1 MTRTTFTK
9 AYICLLFKTQCRQD
23 QGEAYRDTKRGLF
36 KGLSWDNWAA
46 HWEQGEL
53 ETELHGVQCSGSHLG
68 LKITECYNCERLGK
82 LEPEVLCKAKKVA
95 NGHWPSKDN
104 DVTSQVKWKCW
115 SSSGREGFFTT
126 FLTTDCM
133 CGRVVMLWVCGH
145 VVMWVWVW
153 VWVWAACL
161 RTSYLFLPLP
171 PPPAAAYWLSITDIV
186 PEPSPVCIGQVLLL
200 QTESVWFIHTET
212 VINIWCHVSVIDFF
226 EPIIPPAMWDFF
238 TQPRSSDEDQMLGRP
253 NFLNVHFTAFEYISH
268 NMWYIFKCSFKITR
282 AWRLVKSGS
291 LDQQAGE
298 MPDLDSDASRE
309 KVRDLELGFE
319 FTGSPV
325 QVCC

>member
-1 MTRTTFTK
+1 MLVLIRTRR
-9 AYICLLFKTQCRQD
+9 LFYNFPH
-23 QGEAYRDTKRGLF
+23 YRLY
-36 KGLSWDNWAA
+36 
-46 HWEQGEL
+46 
-53 ETELHGVQCSGSHLG
+53 V
-68 LKITECYNCERLGK
+68 
-82 LEPEVLCKAKKVA
+82 
-95 NGHWPSKDN
+95 
-104 DVTSQVKWKCW
+104 W
-115 SSSGREGFFTT
+115 S
-126 FLTTDCM
+126 
-133 CGRVVMLWVCGH
+133 CGH
-145 VVMWVWVW
+145 VVGVWSCGHVS
-153 VWVWAACL
+153 VSVGV
-161 RTSYLFLPLP
+161 SVGGLPQDILPVSP
-171 PPPAAAYWLSITDIV
+171 PPPSSCCCILTEYYWHRTWTFSCVYWASITLANWVSMVHSYWVSIRYFHKV
-186 PEPSPVCIGQVLLL
+186 Y
-200 QTESVWFIHTET
+200 H

-238 TQPRSSDEDQMLGRP
+238 AQPRSSDEDQMPGRP
-253 NFLNVHFTAFEYISH
+253 SFLNVHFTAFEYISH

>member
-53 ETELHGVQCSGSHLG
+53 ETELHRVQCSGSHLG

-82 LEPEVLCKAKKVA
+82 LEPEALCKAKKVA

-126 FLTTDCM
+126 FLTTHCM
-133 CGRVVMLWVCGH
+133 CGRVVMWWVCGH

-200 QTESVWFIHTET
+200 QTESVWFIHTE
-212 VINIWCHVSVIDFF
+212 SVFAI
-226 EPIIPPAMWDFF
+226 F
-238 TQPRSSDEDQMLGRP
+238 TRFIML
-253 NFLNVHFTAFEYISH
+253 
-268 NMWYIFKCSFKITR
+268 
-282 AWRLVKSGS
+282 
-291 LDQQAGE
+291 
-298 MPDLDSDASRE
+298 
-309 KVRDLELGFE
+309 
-319 FTGSPV
+319 
-325 QVCC
+325 

>member
-1 MTRTTFTK
+1 MLGSSSSSQRPQRHYSTK
-9 AYICLLFKTQCRQD
+9 KVQSLLHASHPLTPWSYIWKKQIFSTGVISYSQVSNHEGPHQANIITSRGFVKIWQELLSPKHIFACCSKPRQD

-68 LKITECYNCERLGK
+68 LKITQCYNCERLGK

-126 FLTTDCM
+126 FLTTHCM
-133 CGRVVMLWVCGH
+133 CGH
-145 VVMWVWVW
+145 VSVSVGVS
-153 VWVWAACL
+153 VGG
-161 RTSYLFLPLP
+161 LPQDILPVSP
-171 PPPAAAYWLSITDIV
+171 PPPSSCCCILTEYYWHRTWTFSCVYWASITLANWVSMVHSYWVSIRYFHKV
-186 PEPSPVCIGQVLLL
+186 Y
-200 QTESVWFIHTET
+200 H

-238 TQPRSSDEDQMLGRP
+238 TQPIKELRRGP
-253 NFLNVHFTAFEYISH
+253 NA
-268 NMWYIFKCSFKITR
+268 
-282 AWRLVKSGS
+282 G
-291 LDQQAGE
+291 QAQF
-298 MPDLDSDASRE
+298 S
-309 KVRDLELGFE
+309 
-319 FTGSPV
+319 
-325 QVCC
+325 